1 MTPWEPNQLFAYIEK
16 EPKKWKKFIEAP
28 DNPFVTAYA
37 RKPQKLSELTN
48 DNLIIFQGELDD
60 KNIIAKVINDTDVVI
75 SFLGPTGKVNDTSLS
90 NGMKNIIEAMRGA
103 NKNRIISISTGSVK
117 DSCDRYDFSYNLFIK
132 IIKLFFRKSYD
143 EIIKISNIIRN
154 SNFDW
159 TLVRIGLLNNNAIS
173 PIKTGYYGYGKI
185 KTQVSRAS
193 VAKFLLDQVTSKEF
207 VKKSPAIS
215 NWNIC
220 CQGTVVPGQ

>member
-1 MTPWEPNQLFAYIEK
+1 MVF
-16 EPKKWKKFIEAP
+16 
-28 DNPFVTAYA
+28 FVTAYA
-37 RKPQKLSELTN
+37 RKPQKLSELKN
-48 DNLIIFQGELDD
+48 DNLIIVQGELND
-60 KNIIAKVINDTDVVI
+60 KNIIAKVINDSDVII
-75 SFLGPTGKVNDTSLS
+75 SLLGPTGKVNDTSLS
-90 NGMKNIIEAMRGA
+90 NGMKNIIEAMKGA

-117 DSCDRYDFSYNLFIK
+117 DNYDKFDFSYNLFVK

-143 EIIKISNIIRN
+143 EIIKISDIIRN
-154 SNFDW
+154 SNLDW

-215 NWNIC
+215 N
-220 CQGTVVPGQ
+220 